1 MVSRRMSEAVTS
13 QRRIYIASKP
23 IFRGDVGSTSLQ
35 RHSPRVETWKVYIS
49 EFARRLST
57 VIRQSKITISTL
69 QYVCIKISL
78 S

>member
-1 MVSRRMSEAVTS
+1 MVSRRASEAVTS

-49 EFARRLST
+49 EFAR
-57 VIRQSKITISTL
+57 
-69 QYVCIKISL
+69 
-78 S
+78 